1 MSTTAKLTFGATCIF
16 TVGIT
21 TYVHYKQ
28 IFDRNEMHKG
38 ITLEEERKEQRKT
51 ENRQKLLDQ
60 EKLTKA
66 YQLRQLAEDNADKK

>member
-1 MSTTAKLTFGATCIF
+1 MSTTAKLTFGATCLF

-21 TYVHYKQ
+21 AYVHYKQ

-51 ENRQKLLDQ
+51 ENRQKLIDQ
-60 EKLTKA
+60 EKLTNA
-66 YQLRQLAEDNADKK
+66 YQLRQLEDKEK